1 MKHIFAGITCLVA
14 LVVYAMTMAPTVSFW
29 DCGEFVACA
38 NTLGIPHPPGTPF
51 FVFFARAVIVLLP
64 FVEEIAKRVNYIS
77 VVSSAATVYV
87 TALFAWELLATVLK
101 TDALAQKISDKVRYI
116 VLGTAA
122 LVAGFLLTF
131 SDTFWFNAV
140 EAEVYGIAMFIL
152 MLVSYLGLVWY
163 NKRDDEDSA
172 NRILIFIC
180 YIAFLGVGAHLYTM
194 LTVPAVFV
202 LLLVAQP
209 KKIVERIPVWITG
222 TLLCSVIYM
231 VSNFIEISIW
241 CVVVLFA
248 TIISSKKFGATKCC
262 KFVVWAVICFGLVY
276 LVLNILDIGSS
287 KRFIKYVGILIG
299 GGLCKLVS
307 KDVNDPAKDAAYMRS
322 LRLSLA
328 FAFFA
333 LIGYSTHLYIPIRSE
348 LNPTIDE
355 NNPEI
360 NIRDDQGNLQL
371 GNLFKAENW
380 DAFNAFIERK
390 QYGSESMISRAFYR
404 RARTA
409 HQFLS
414 FPHMGYGGYQMA
426 QYLPYK
432 VGEVNYANGVYTFD
446 SADNQPVERFGFKF
460 PTQMSFMGDAV
471 LPQLLIFLIFNGL
484 IVMVCVFIWRRNKK
498 LGVFTSILYALCSLG
513 LLFYINFADG
523 ARMEQRD
530 HDYWVSVMTRNVQD
544 LNSRGAGIN
553 ALPDP
558 NELIDMRQNIEHTK
572 IRIEMLKGREN
583 TQGRIAEL
591 QKQLETYTNSS
602 VWQNWTKIEQGFAQV
617 GSRAPFPESVHLE
630 VRERDYFYTPA
641 FIFMSLIFGIGAGIL
656 VFLCATGTM
665 PTLAAPLAA
674 ALVLVSFVIPCA
686 SNYKEHDRSG
696 LWVPWDY
703 AFNLLNSCRPN
714 AILFTNGDND
724 TFPLWFAQEVAGV
737 RKDVR
742 VVNLSLGNTDWY
754 IKQMLENEPIL
765 KLSYTKETID
775 SDMVLDNSS
784 ANNPNHQTSTW
795 VKKAQRLMP
804 QLKSRID
811 AMEGQ
816 QLSAADSVK
825 LLQFKVHYQV
835 WDAFTEWA
843 ARTRSSMMLTQHKLV
858 VDLALQNMDRPI
870 EISTTVGTS
879 NFMGLEKYMVQE
891 GMVYNLVKGDLNP
904 KRNAFD
910 AAYTAN
916 LIDNVYKYRGLGDGT
931 AYIND
936 ETIRLLSSYIS
947 LYLQISFDARD
958 KIEKLRN
965 SHPFTADKKAQVDS
979 LATASAKYLEMGIK
993 QFPDEWRNYWAAAF
1007 VYQAAG
1013 MKQQAIE
1020 VANRGLEA
1028 VPSFEEGG
1036 RARLMMAIRQA
1047 ETLSDEPLKVEEPAP
1062 AADSAAPADSAASA
1076 VVAAA
1081 N

>member
-1 MKHIFAGITCLVA
+1 MLKEKWMKHIFAGIAAFVA
-14 LVVYAMTMAPTVSFW
+14 LVVYVLTMAPTVSFW

-51 FVFFARAVIVLLP
+51 FVFLARAVIVLLP
-64 FVEEIAKRVNYIS
+64 FVGEIAKRVNYIS

-101 TDALAQKISDKVRYI
+101 TDALAEKITGKVRTA
-116 VLGTAA
+116 VLGSAA

-140 EAEVYGIAMFIL
+140 EAEVYGLAMLIL

-163 NKRDDEDSA
+163 NKRNEEYSD
-172 NRILIFIC
+172 RILIFIC

-194 LTVPAVFV
+194 LTVPAVFA
-202 LLLVAQP
+202 LLLVAEP
-209 KKIVERIPVWITG
+209 KKIVERIPIWITG

-231 VSNFIEISIW
+231 VSAFIEISFL
-241 CVVVLFA
+241 CLLA
-248 TIISSKKFGATKCC
+248 LS
-262 KFVVWAVICFGLVY
+262 
-276 LVLNILDIGSS
+276 ILCLA
-287 KRFIKYVGILIG
+287 KPIKNKGVQ
-299 GGLCKLVS
+299 
-307 KDVNDPAKDAAYMRS
+307 RS
-322 LRLSLA
+322 MRLSLA

-348 LNPTIDE
+348 LNPIIDE
-355 NNPEI
+355 NDPEI
-360 NIRDDQGNLQL
+360 NIRDEQGNLQL
-371 GNLFKAENW
+371 GNLFKDENW
-380 DAFNAFIERK
+380 VAFNNFIERK

-404 RARTA
+404 RARIS

-432 VGEVNYANGVYTFD
+432 VGDVNYANGIYTFD
-446 SADNQPVERFGFKF
+446 AADNQPVERFGIKF
-460 PTQMSFMGDAV
+460 PTQMSFMGDAT
-471 LPQLLIFLIFNGL
+471 LPQFLMFLIFNGL
-484 IVMVCVFIWRRNKK
+484 LIMVCVFVWKRNRNM
-498 LGVFTSILYALCSLG
+498 GVFVSVLYALCSLG

-523 ARMEQRD
+523 TRMEQRE
-530 HDYWVSVMTRNVQD
+530 HDYWVSVMSRNVQD
-544 LNSRGAGIN
+544 LNSRGMGIT

-558 NELIDMRQNIEHTK
+558 NDLIDMRQNIEHAK
-572 IRIEMLKGREN
+572 IRMETLKARGGNDAQLATLQRE
-583 TQGRIAEL
+583 IDD
-591 QKQLETYTNSS
+591 YSNSV
-602 VWQNWTKIEQGFAQV
+602 VWQNWQKIENGFAQV
-617 GSRAPFPESVHLE
+617 GARAPFPDAVHLE

-641 FIFMSLIFGIGAGIL
+641 FIFMSMIYGIGAGIL
-656 VFLCATGTM
+656 VFMVATSSF
-665 PTLAAPLAA
+665 AAFANPVAA
-674 ALVLVSFVIPCA
+674 ALVAVSFLVPCI

-754 IKQMLENEPIL
+754 IKQMLDNEPIL
-765 KLSYTKETID
+765 KLSYDKAAID
-775 SDMVLDNSS
+775 RDMVLDNSS
-784 ANNPNHQTSTW
+784 ASNPNHQVSTW
-795 VKKAQRLMP
+795 VKNAQRLMP
-804 QLKSRID
+804 QLKNRID

-816 QLSAADSVK
+816 QLSAADSAK
-825 LLQFKVHYQV
+825 LMQFKVHYQV

-843 ARTRSSMMLTQHKLV
+843 NRTRSGMMLTQHKLV
-858 VDLALQNMDRPI
+858 IDLALQNMDKPI

-891 GMVYNLVKGDLNP
+891 GMVYNFVKGDLNP

-916 LIDNVYKYRGLGDGT
+916 LIDSVFKFRGLGDGT
-931 AYIND
+931 AYINS
-936 ETIRLLSSYIS
+936 ETERLLSGYVS

-958 KIEKLRN
+958 KITALKN
-965 SHPFTADKKAQVDS
+965 SHPFTAEKKAQVDS
-979 LATASAKYLEMGIK
+979 LAASASKYLEMGMK
-993 QFPDEWRNYWAAAF
+993 QFPSEWRNYWAAAF
-1007 VYQAAG
+1007 VYEAAG
-1013 MKQQAIE
+1013 EKAKAQE
-1020 VANRGLEA
+1020 VLNRGLEN
-1028 VPSFEEGG
+1028 VPAYEEGG
-1036 RARLMMAIRQA
+1036 RARLLMSGRQIEMM
-1047 ETLSDEPLKVEEPAP
+1047 SDEPLKVEAPAEPAT
-1062 AADSAAPADSAASA
+1062 DSAEKDSAKEPA

-1081 N
+1081 E

>member
-1 MKHIFAGITCLVA
+1 MLKEKWMKHIFAGIAAFVA
-14 LVVYAMTMAPTVSFW
+14 LIVYVLTMAPTVSFW

-51 FVFFARAVIVLLP
+51 FVFLARAVIVLLP
-64 FVEEIAKRVNYIS
+64 FVGEIAKRVNYIS

-101 TDALAQKISDKVRYI
+101 TDALAEKITGKVRTA
-116 VLGTAA
+116 VLATSA

-163 NKRDDEDSA
+163 NKRNEEYSD
-172 NRILIFIC
+172 RILIFIC

-194 LTVPAVFV
+194 LTVPAVFA
-202 LLLVAQP
+202 LLLVAEP
-209 KKIVERIPVWITG
+209 KKIVERIPIWITG

-231 VSNFIEISIW
+231 VSAFIEIS
-241 CVVVLFA
+241 F
-248 TIISSKKFGATKCC
+248 
-262 KFVVWAVICFGLVY
+262 ICLIA
-276 LVLNILDIGSS
+276 LSILCLA
-287 KRFIKYVGILIG
+287 KPIKNKGVQ
-299 GGLCKLVS
+299 
-307 KDVNDPAKDAAYMRS
+307 RS
-322 LRLSLA
+322 MRLSLA

-348 LNPTIDE
+348 LNPIIDE
-355 NNPEI
+355 NDPEI
-360 NIRDDQGNLQL
+360 NIRDEQGNLQL
-371 GNLFKAENW
+371 GNLFKDENW
-380 DAFNAFIERK
+380 VAFNNFIERK

-404 RARTA
+404 RARIS

-432 VGEVNYANGVYTFD
+432 VGDVNYANGIYTFD
-446 SADNQPVERFGFKF
+446 AADNQPVERFGIKF
-460 PTQMSFMGDAV
+460 PTQMSFMGDAT
-471 LPQLLIFLIFNGL
+471 LPQFLMFLIFNGL
-484 IVMVCVFIWRRNKK
+484 LVMVCVFVWKRNRNV
-498 LGVFTSILYALCSLG
+498 GVFVSVLYALCSLG

-523 ARMEQRD
+523 TRMEQRE
-530 HDYWVSVMTRNVQD
+530 HDYWVSIMSRNVQD
-544 LNSRGAGIN
+544 LNSRGMGIT

-558 NELIDMRQNIEHTK
+558 NELIDMRQNIEHAK
-572 IRIEMLKGREN
+572 IRMETLKARGANEAQLATLQRE
-583 TQGRIAEL
+583 IDD
-591 QKQLETYTNSS
+591 YSNSV
-602 VWQNWTKIEQGFAQV
+602 VWQNWQKIENGFAQV
-617 GSRAPFPESVHLE
+617 GARAPFPDAVHLE

-641 FIFMSLIFGIGAGIL
+641 FIFMSMIYGIGAGIL
-656 VFLCATGTM
+656 VFLVATSSF
-665 PTLAAPLAA
+665 AAFANPAA
-674 ALVLVSFVIPCA
+674 AVLVAVSFLVPCI

-754 IKQMLENEPIL
+754 IKQMLDNEPIL
-765 KLSYTKETID
+765 KLSYDKAAID
-775 SDMVLDNSS
+775 RDMVLDNSS
-784 ANNPNHQTSTW
+784 ASNPNHQVSTW
-795 VKKAQRLMP
+795 VKNAQRLMP
-804 QLKSRID
+804 QLKNRID

-816 QLSAADSVK
+816 TLSPADSAK
-825 LLQFKVHYQV
+825 LMQFKVHYQV

-843 ARTRSSMMLTQHKLV
+843 NRTRSGMMLTQHKLV
-858 VDLALQNMDRPI
+858 IDLALQNMDKPI

-891 GMVYNLVKGDLNP
+891 GMVYNFVKGDLNP

-916 LIDNVYKYRGLGDGT
+916 LIDSVFKFRGLGDGT
-931 AYIND
+931 AYINS
-936 ETIRLLSSYIS
+936 ETERLLSGYVS

-958 KIEKLRN
+958 KITALKN
-965 SHPFTADKKAQVDS
+965 SHPFTAEKKAEVDS
-979 LATASAKYLEMGIK
+979 LAAAASKYLEMGMK
-993 QFPDEWRNYWAAAF
+993 QFPSEWRNYWAAAF
-1007 VYQAAG
+1007 VYEAAG
-1013 MKQQAIE
+1013 EKAKAQE
-1020 VANRGLEA
+1020 VLNRGLEN
-1028 VPSFEEGG
+1028 VPAYEEGG
-1036 RARLMMAIRQA
+1036 RARLLMSGRQIEMM
-1047 ETLSDEPLKVEEPAP
+1047 SDEPLKIEAPAEPAT
-1062 AADSAAPADSAASA
+1062 DSAEKDSAKEPA

-1081 N
+1081 E